1 MSVTHN
7 LISDGGQINGED
19 SEKTNGKSQ
28 KMLLEAH
35 YMLEGKP
42 LMQFERSTEIYIY
55 NVQSGFITIKYLL
68 RPD

>member
-1 MSVTHN
+1 MSVCVSVAHN

-19 SEKTNGKSQ
+19 SEKTNGESQ

-42 LMQFERSTEIYIY
+42 LMQFERSTEIYI
-55 NVQSGFITIKYLL
+55 
-68 RPD
+68 